1 MRFHR
6 IIGNI
11 GVILTFSALFSTFF
25 FLLNKILIIY
35 AVVLFDKTKT
45 KPTFINIK
53 NYHYEQKTD
62 FEHITLN
69 ILLNKCNGTSGFLL
83 L

>member
-45 KPTFINIK
+45 KLTEN
-53 NYHYEQKTD
+53 N
-62 FEHITLN
+62 
-69 ILLNKCNGTSGFLL
+69 LLT
-83 L
+83 